1 MPYATFEIKRR
12 VLEQLVKEVRIG
24 RTEDGTPLVTIVY
37 WFSKDLLEANSDVR
51 LYSTRMSLQNVITT
65 IEREIMLVK

>member
-12 VLEQLVKEVRIG
+12 VLELLVKEVRIG

-37 WFSKDLLEANSDVR
+37 WFNKDLLEANSDVR
-51 LYSTRMSLQNVITT
+51 LYSTRMSLRLFRRPV
-65 IEREIMLVK
+65 